1 MENLE
6 EFPLLVAQSG
16 PLKSQR
22 WALDQP
28 LVIGREQ
35 HCDIV
40 IDDRQVS
47 RFHARLT
54 PSGGNVILEDL
65 GSRNGTYHNGGQIE
79 NPILL
84 QDGDTIQISLVQ
96 TFMFF
101 VSDATMPLD
110 EVEPAGRLRLDVRS
124 RKVWVNN
131 QQLVPA
137 LSAMQFHVLQTLY
150 DRQGQ
155 VISRQDLISTA
166 WGDEQAIG
174 VTDQAL
180 DALVRRLRDRLA
192 ALDPT
197 HVYIVTVR
205 GHGVRLDNPPMD

>member
-54 PSGGNVILEDL
+54 PSAGSVILEDL
-65 GSRNGTYHNGGQIE
+65 GSRNGTYHNGSQIE

-84 QDGDTIQISLVQ
+84 KDGDTIQVSLVQ

-101 VSDATMPLD
+101 VSDATMPLED
-110 EVEPAGRLRLDVRS
+110 IEQPGRLRLDIRS
-124 RKVWVNN
+124 RRVWVNN

-150 DRQGQ
+150 ERQGQ
-155 VISRQDLISTA
+155 VVSRQELISTA

-192 ALDPT
+192 SLDPT
-197 HVYIVTVR
+197 YTFIATVR

>member
-22 WALDQP
+22 WALNQP

-54 PSGGNVILEDL
+54 PSSGSVILEDL
-65 GSRNGTYHNGGQIE
+65 GSRNGTYHNGSQIE
-79 NPILL
+79 SPILL
-84 QDGDTIQISLVQ
+84 QDGDTVQISLVQ

-101 VSDATMPLD
+101 VSDATMPL
-110 EVEPAGRLRLDVRS
+110 EEAEPSGRLRLDIRS
-124 RKVWVNN
+124 RQVWVNH
-131 QQLVPA
+131 QQLLPP
-137 LSAMQFHVLQTLY
+137 LSAMQFYILQTLY
-150 DRQGQ
+150 EHEGQ
-155 VISRQDLISTA
+155 VISRQDLIATA

-180 DALVRRLRDRLA
+180 DALIRRLRERLA
-192 ALDPT
+192 SLDPA
-197 HVYIVTVR
+197 HVFIVTVR
-205 GHGVRLDNPPMD
+205 GHGMRLDNPPMG